1 MREKW
6 YALPLSGWLC
16 DSEKQ
21 LSHRGYS
28 LRILIVTAGFSRYFW
43 QMLVRNL
50 PSNFDTEIIPVW
62 TSGTSLVTDVV
73 LPVDLYRNAVKFRP
87 DLLLTDLP
95 LNQSKHLA
103 LMRRLFRLRCAYA
116 IRLWGDIWTEV
127 TFLRRERRASL
138 SKRSPSALSAY
149 LITDFYRRLLNK
161 EMSSANLIIPV
172 CRWLE
177 ERVHSEIG
185 NVRTDVVYQGVDPSL
200 FYEEKG
206 LQLKHPNV
214 GIMQTYNIWP
224 KVKALI
230 EFRNVIQQMP
240 DVTFYVVA
248 GEPSI
253 RGLAP
258 YFNKVAMALRGVKN
272 VTFIPYLAYPD
283 QVRRFL
289 SACDVYALVSGLD
302 CCPTTI
308 LEASLVGRPVVA
320 SKVGGVPEMI
330 RHGKTGFCVDNSR
343 PRVWMDIIRDLH
355 GDQKYARRI
364 GFNAREFV
372 MRNFDWRVIAPK
384 VAAIACGEFR
394 EVASRPNCGDSTG

>member
-1 MREKW
+1 
-6 YALPLSGWLC
+6 
-16 DSEKQ
+16 
-21 LSHRGYS
+21 
-28 LRILIVTAGFSRYFW
+28 
-43 QMLVRNL
+43 MLVQNL
-50 PSNFDTEIIPVW
+50 PSNFETKIIPVW
-62 TSGTSLVTDVV
+62 TSGLPSVADAV
-73 LPVDLYRNAVKFRP
+73 LPVSLYRNALKFRP

-95 LNQSKHLA
+95 LNQSKHLE

-127 TFLRRERRASL
+127 AFLRRERRASL

-149 LITDFYRRLLNK
+149 MITDFYGRLLNK
-161 EMSSANLIIPV
+161 EMGSANLIIPA

-185 NVRTDVVYQGVDPSL
+185 DVRTDVVYQGVDSST

-214 GIMQTYNIWP
+214 GIVQTYNIWP

-230 EFRNVIQQMP
+230 EFRDVMQQMP

-258 YFNKVAMALRGVKN
+258 YFKSVAKALQGVKN
-272 VTFIPYLAYPD
+272 VIFIPYLTYPD

-320 SKVGGVPEMI
+320 SKVGGVPEII

-343 PRVWMDIIRDLH
+343 PQVWMDIIRDLH
-355 GDQKYARRI
+355 RDQKYARTM

-372 MRNFDWRVIAPK
+372 MRNFDWSVIAPK
-384 VAAIACGEFR
+384 VAAIACSEF
-394 EVASRPNCGDSTG
+394 